1 MPRMSTAPSQ
11 LPPSPVNACAG
22 PSTFISRA
30 RALHSSR
37 RTRAIVAVVDV
48 VPVAAITN
56 ARFSFSRESDRT
68 NSAFESRST
77 LILRLSALT
86 IMGIPGLY
94 QHVKSTAQVV
104 SLHEMSAIE
113 GFVAQR
119 REKGYIVVGI
129 NACLWIQRILHGQNM
144 RHVYKGSNAEVK
156 ELLRQLARLLNYTI
170 VPLFVF
176 DGPERPNVKR
186 GKKVVYSPGWLV
198 RIFKELIDAFGFYH
212 HDARGEA
219 EAELAAF
226 NYRKFIDVVIT
237 DDSDALIFGTCIL
250 GRGLDLKEP
259 FPSLTIYSRNRITE
273 DLGMSPGG
281 LLLFALLVGGDYDK
295 TGLKGCG
302 GATAAGLAKTRL
314 GDDLRD
320 AFHDMMPADFAIFC
334 VGWRNNLAYELM
346 SNVLGA
352 LPHCCPNLAQRI
364 PDTFPDYTVVQ
375 LYASPPISETLECD
389 LLPCIPDVDM
399 ILSLHHRYILPT
411 SAAKYKLL
419 HEDIVPGY
427 FFKMIQLSEHH
438 SESFVRVAKRLHDPN
453 AQNSFVLAQIN
464 LRKSQVVRMDAF
476 SCLAMAT
483 YRQYSVKVPAI
494 IVRHALPALLEDDG
508 YCAQEYHYILPVLRS
523 SNQPLEIISGE
534 GGPGSSA
541 APTFPGYNWD
551 DGGSDAGDCN
561 GDGKAEN
568 SDIDDSLV
576 IDMEDVEVEI
586 VRVEHV
592 QRPAEVIV
600 ISDDEDG
607 GTGGMVEVDGTVE
620 VIDIS
625 DDEQD
630 GALAMSGVV
639 EVIDISDDEE

>member
-11 LPPSPVNACAG
+11 LPPSPVNACTG

-48 VPVAAITN
+48 VPVAAITSKR
-56 ARFSFSRESDRT
+56 ACCRESDRT
-68 NSAFESRST
+68 NSAFDSRST

-113 GFVAQR
+113 DFVAQR

-129 NACLWIQRILHGQNM
+129 DACLWIQRILHGQNM
-144 RHVYKGSNAEVK
+144 CHVHKGSNAEVK

-176 DGPERPNVKR
+176 DGPEQPNVKR

-226 NYRKFIDVVIT
+226 NYQKFIDVVIT

-281 LLLFALLVGGDYDK
+281 LLLFALLVGGDYNK

-314 GDDLRD
+314 GNDLRD
-320 AFHDMMPADFAIFC
+320 AFHDMTPADFAIFC
-334 VGWRNNLAYELM
+334 
-346 SNVLGA
+346 
-352 LPHCCPNLAQRI
+352 
-364 PDTFPDYTVVQ
+364 
-375 LYASPPISETLECD
+375 
-389 LLPCIPDVDM
+389 
-399 ILSLHHRYILPT
+399 
-411 SAAKYKLL
+411 
-419 HEDIVPGY
+419 
-427 FFKMIQLSEHH
+427 MIQLSEHH
-438 SESFVRVAKRLHDPN
+438 SELFVGVAKRLHDPN

-508 YCAQEYHYILPVLRS
+508 YCAQEYHHILPVLRS

-607 GTGGMVEVDGTVE
+607 GTGGTVEVDGTVE